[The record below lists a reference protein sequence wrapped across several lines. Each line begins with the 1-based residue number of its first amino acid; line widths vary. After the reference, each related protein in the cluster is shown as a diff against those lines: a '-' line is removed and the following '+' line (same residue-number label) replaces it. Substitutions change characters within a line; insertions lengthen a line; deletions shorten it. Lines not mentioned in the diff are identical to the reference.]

1 MVVGVVDMRFWGFPI
16 DVLLIHLS
24 GYSTS
29 EKLEDLPMR
38 NRRCTPQ
45 KRVKCMQVCGGWQ
58 AGVVAC
64 EMSGRC
70 PMAAYHACRV
80 EKVHDKVW
88 SLFAL
93 LAILRYRN
101 TRDLHENI
109 YRNGDIEQPRYMI
122 IGGVLMNDVRLCER

>member
-80 EKVHDKVW
+80 EMVHDKVQ

-93 LAILRYRN
+93 LATLRYR
-101 TRDLHENI
+101 T
-109 YRNGDIEQPRYMI
+109 GW
-122 IGGVLMNDVRLCER
+122 VLLGIVYKYDDRTASVYDH